1 MAKLKETQLDLI
13 KRYVSHP
20 SGMGYVAD
28 FSNQTFSTW
37 FRDTWNVDIDDPKYE
52 IDGTSKGNRLIAFC
66 RQSDETAVYRVLN
79 SLRQMAHDLEIEKS
93 EIVKIKDVKAFDK
106 LLEIIE
112 QNIPKNTQDEVLEEL
127 VLKNVTRRQLLSKAK
142 SNEVSLLLV
151 GATALE
157 NLSAF
162 REVVRSDNLCA
173 VETPEIHSK
182 LLELIDALIEHIEK
196 LLNILPSASVSTTD
210 KDGDEIVS
218 WTQRYVNGALPKL
231 QEYFAPER
239 LGTTSVPVGV
249 ILACGGLGSLLTGF
263 NLIGF
268 GAGSVVGKLI
278 VGEMK
283 SGAAADQITK
293 RLDVDE

>member
-1 MAKLKETQLDLI
+1 MAKLKETEFDLI

-20 SGMGYVAD
+20 KGRGYVAD
-28 FSNQTFSTW
+28 FNDQTFSTW
-37 FRDTWNVDIDDPKYE
+37 FRDTWEVDIDDPKYE
-52 IDGTSKGNRLIAFC
+52 NDGTSKGNRLISFC
-66 RQSDETAVYRVLN
+66 RQSDETTVYRVLN

-93 EIVKIKDVKAFDK
+93 ETVRIQDVKAFDT
-106 LLEIIE
+106 LLESIE
-112 QNIPKNTQDEVLEEL
+112 QNIPKNTQDEVSEDQ
-127 VLKNVTRRQLLSKAK
+127 VFKNVTRGQLLSKAK

-151 GATALE
+151 GAAAIE

-162 REVVRSDNLCA
+162 REVVRSDNFCA
-173 VETPEIHSK
+173 AETPEIHSK
-182 LLELIDALIEHIEK
+182 LLNLIDALIEHIEK
-196 LLNILPSASVSTTD
+196 LLKILPSASVATTD
-210 KDGDEIVS
+210 ADGDQIVR

-239 LGTTSVPVGV
+239 LGATSVPVGV
-249 ILACGGLGSLLTGF
+249 ILACGGLGSLLTGL
-263 NLIGF
+263 NPIGF
-268 GAGSVVGKLI
+268 GAGSVFGKLI

>member
-1 MAKLKETQLDLI
+1 MAKLEETEFDLI

-20 SGMGYVAD
+20 NGRGYVAD
-28 FSNQTFSTW
+28 FTDQTFSTW
-37 FRDTWNVDIDDPKYE
+37 FRDTWDVDIDDPKYE
-52 IDGTSKGNRLIAFC
+52 NDGTSKGNRLISFC
-66 RQSDETAVYRVLN
+66 RQSDETTVYRVLN
-79 SLRQMAHDLEIEKS
+79 SLRQLAHDLEIQKS
-93 EIVKIKDVKAFDK
+93 EIVKIQDVNVFDK
-106 LLEIIE
+106 LLESTE
-112 QNIPKNTQDEVLEEL
+112 QNIPKNTQDEVLDEQ
-127 VLKNVTRRQLLSKAK
+127 VFKNVTRRQLLSKAK

-151 GATALE
+151 GAAALE
-157 NLSAF
+157 NLSSF
-162 REVVRSDNLCA
+162 REVVRSDNFCA
-173 VETPEIHSK
+173 VENPEVHRK

-196 LLNILPSASVSTTD
+196 LLNILPSASVATTD
-210 KDGDEIVS
+210 EDGDQIVR

-239 LGTTSVPVGV
+239 LGATSVPVGV

-263 NLIGF
+263 NPIGF
-268 GAGSVVGKLI
+268 GAGSLVGKLI